1 MNSYKIL
8 ITAYNRNKIGIARGR
23 GITMQEYV
31 VNRPDEEAMERA
43 LLENPGNAAGA
54 ILRLAWQAGL
64 LRDEIQHLT
73 WEQVDFLDRCLV
85 LPDRKVPI
93 SQALADWLQ
102 ALRDG
107 RDRNQEAVV
116 LSDRDRKPLTP
127 QSISRLARLAL
138 DRQGQ
143 REIRL
148 IDLRHD
154 FVLRQLEEHDWQYV
168 SRITGVEAA
177 GLNVHFAG
185 HLEEKKISTR
195 VHREKTARI
204 DEFALWRL
212 LRTEGTSPAGVAL
225 WLTWQAGLRLEEIV
239 ALTWEQV
246 QGDRLCLPRGVIP
259 LAGGVK
265 QVLEELAA
273 REGRTGPVLTA
284 PRSGLPYD
292 RTRLSKLAR
301 AALIRAGLDN
311 LTLRDLRVDCALR
324 SGGAGQILSQVR
336 RQGWTTRNEVRA
348 LLNVSQATAYNR
360 LKQLVNRG
368 QLTQVGARYYL
379 PGAVVPPDG
388 QEAALVDYLSREGFA
403 YRQDVARLLGI
414 DASQCRPLLRRM
426 LDRGTLVQDRQR
438 YILNKEAG
446 SPEESRAAAA
456 PAEDSGREV

>member
-1 MNSYKIL
+1 M
-8 ITAYNRNKIGIARGR
+8 R
-23 GITMQEYV
+23 EYV
-31 VNRPDEEAMERA
+31 VNRPDEKAMEQA

-54 ILRLAWQAGL
+54 VLRLAWQAGL
-64 LRDEIQHLT
+64 LRDEIQRLT

-93 SQALADWLQ
+93 GQELADWLQ
-102 ALRDG
+102 VLRDG
-107 RDRNQEAVV
+107 RDQSQETVV
-116 LSDRDRKPLTP
+116 LSDRDQRPLTP

-138 DRQGQ
+138 NKQGQ
-143 REIRL
+143 TDVRL

-195 VHREKTARI
+195 IHREESARI
-204 DEFALWRL
+204 DEFALWKL
-212 LRTEGTSPAGVAL
+212 LRTEGTSPAGIAL

-239 ALTWEQV
+239 ALTWEQI
-246 QGDRLCLPRGVIP
+246 QGDCLRLPRREVLLTSGTR
-259 LAGGVK
+259 
-265 QVLEELAA
+265 QVLEELTA
-273 REGRTGPVLTA
+273 REGRRGYVLTA

-301 AALIRAGLDN
+301 AALIRAGLDD
-311 LTLRDLRVDCALR
+311 LTLRDLRVDYALR

-336 RQGWTTRNEVRA
+336 RQGWTTRNEVRS
-348 LLNVSQATAYNR
+348 LLNVSQAVAYHR

-379 PGAVVPPDG
+379 PGTVVPPDS
-388 QEAALVDYLSREGFA
+388 QEAALVKYLEREGFA

-414 DASQCRPLLRRM
+414 DAGQCRPLLRRM
-426 LDRGTLVQDRQR
+426 LARGTLIQDRQR
-438 YILNKEAG
+438 YILN
-446 SPEESRAAAA
+446 SRKDMAAASLLEA
-456 PAEDSGREV
+456 KTHEV

>member
-1 MNSYKIL
+1 M
-8 ITAYNRNKIGIARGR
+8 R
-23 GITMQEYV
+23 EYV
-31 VNRPDEEAMERA
+31 VNRPDEKAMEQA

-54 ILRLAWQAGL
+54 VLRLAWQAGL
-64 LRDEIQHLT
+64 LRDEIQRLT

-93 SQALADWLQ
+93 GQELADWLQ
-102 ALRDG
+102 VLRDG
-107 RDRNQEAVV
+107 RDQSQETVV
-116 LSDRDRKPLTP
+116 LSDRDQKPLTP

-138 DRQGQ
+138 NKQGQ
-143 REIRL
+143 TDVRL

-195 VHREKTARI
+195 IHREESARI
-204 DEFALWRL
+204 DEFALWKL
-212 LRTEGTSPAGVAL
+212 LRTEGTSPAGIAL

-239 ALTWEQV
+239 ALTWEQI
-246 QGDRLCLPRGVIP
+246 QGDCLRLPRREVLLTSGTQ
-259 LAGGVK
+259 

-273 REGRTGPVLTA
+273 REGRRGPVLTA

-301 AALIRAGLDN
+301 AALIRAGLDD
-311 LTLRDLRVDCALR
+311 LTLRDLRVDYALR

-336 RQGWTTRNEVRA
+336 RQGWTTRNEVRS
-348 LLNVSQATAYNR
+348 LLNVSQAVAYHR

-379 PGAVVPPDG
+379 PGTVVPPNS
-388 QEAALVDYLSREGFA
+388 QEAALVKYLEREGFA

-414 DASQCRPLLRRM
+414 DAGQCRPLLRRM
-426 LDRGTLVQDRQR
+426 LARGTLIQDRQR
-438 YILNKEAG
+438 YILN
-446 SPEESRAAAA
+446 SRKDMAAASLLEA
-456 PAEDSGREV
+456 KTHEV

>member
-1 MNSYKIL
+1 M
-8 ITAYNRNKIGIARGR
+8 R
-23 GITMQEYV
+23 EYV
-31 VNRPDEEAMERA
+31 VNRPDEKAMEQA

-54 ILRLAWQAGL
+54 VLRLAWQAGL
-64 LRDEIQHLT
+64 LRDEIQRLT

-93 SQALADWLQ
+93 GQELADWLQ
-102 ALRDG
+102 VLRDG
-107 RDRNQEAVV
+107 RDQSQETVV
-116 LSDRDRKPLTP
+116 LSDRDKRPLTP

-138 DRQGQ
+138 NKQGQ
-143 REIRL
+143 TDVRL

-195 VHREKTARI
+195 IHREESARI
-204 DEFALWRL
+204 DEFALWKL
-212 LRTEGTSPAGVAL
+212 LRTEGTSPAGIAL

-239 ALTWEQV
+239 ALTWEQI
-246 QGDRLCLPRGVIP
+246 QGDCLRLPRREVLLTSGTQ
-259 LAGGVK
+259 
-265 QVLEELAA
+265 QVLEELTA
-273 REGRTGPVLTA
+273 REGRRGYVLTA

-301 AALIRAGLDN
+301 AALIRAGLDD
-311 LTLRDLRVDCALR
+311 LTLRDLRVDYALR

-336 RQGWTTRNEVRA
+336 RQGWTTRNEVRS
-348 LLNVSQATAYNR
+348 LLNVSQAVAYHR

-379 PGAVVPPDG
+379 PGTVVPPNS
-388 QEAALVDYLSREGFA
+388 QEAALVKYLEREGFA

-414 DASQCRPLLRRM
+414 DAGQCRPLLRRM
-426 LDRGTLVQDRQR
+426 LARGTLIQDRQR
-438 YILNKEAG
+438 YIL
-446 SPEESRAAAA
+446 SSRKDMAAASLLEA
-456 PAEDSGREV
+456 KTHEV

>member
-1 MNSYKIL
+1 M
-8 ITAYNRNKIGIARGR
+8 R
-23 GITMQEYV
+23 EYV
-31 VNRPDEEAMERA
+31 VNRPDEKAMEQA
-43 LLENPGNAAGA
+43 LLENSGNAAGA
-54 ILRLAWQAGL
+54 VLRLAWQAGL
-64 LRDEIQHLT
+64 LRDEIQRLT

-93 SQALADWLQ
+93 GQELADWLQ
-102 ALRDG
+102 VLRDG
-107 RDRNQEAVV
+107 RDQSQETVV
-116 LSDRDRKPLTP
+116 LSDRDQRPLTP

-138 DRQGQ
+138 NKQGQ
-143 REIRL
+143 TDVRL

-195 VHREKTARI
+195 IHREESARI
-204 DEFALWRL
+204 DEFALWKL
-212 LRTEGTSPAGVAL
+212 LRTEGTSPAGIAL

-239 ALTWEQV
+239 ALTWEQI
-246 QGDRLCLPRGVIP
+246 QGDCLRLPRREVLLTSGTR
-259 LAGGVK
+259 
-265 QVLEELAA
+265 QVLEELTA
-273 REGRTGPVLTA
+273 REGRRGYVLTA

-301 AALIRAGLDN
+301 AALIRAGLDD
-311 LTLRDLRVDCALR
+311 LTLRDLRVDYALR

-336 RQGWTTRNEVRA
+336 RQGWTTRNEVRS
-348 LLNVSQATAYNR
+348 LLNVSQAVAYHR

-379 PGAVVPPDG
+379 PGTVVPPNS
-388 QEAALVDYLSREGFA
+388 QEAALVKYLEREGFA

-414 DASQCRPLLRRM
+414 DAGQCRPLLRRM
-426 LDRGTLVQDRQR
+426 LARGTLIQDRQR
-438 YILNKEAG
+438 YILN
-446 SPEESRAAAA
+446 SRKDMAAASLLEA
-456 PAEDSGREV
+456 KTHEV